1 MGKGA
6 NLKVWG
12 LISLFLI
19 VICCGWAVGKTIYVD
34 ANTPDSNDGSSW
46 AKACAELQ
54 SALGAALYGDQ
65 IRVANGTYLPDYS
78 VITKTHTGDRTATFG
93 LVSGVAIYGGYAGFG
108 APDPNVRNPNTYPTI
123 LSGDLAGNDATVSDP
138 CQLLTEPTR
147 AENSYHVLTG
157 SGTDSNAILDG
168 FTITAGNAG
177 EDSWP
182 NSDGAGMFNE
192 FDSSLRLINCSFFK
206 NSAMQSGGG
215 MKNDNSSPVLTDC
228 TFSNN
233 SAGWGGG
240 MNNGSSSP
248 ELTNCIFTNNT
259 ANSDGGGIDNY
270 NNSDP
275 NITNCTFNGN
285 SAGAN
290 GGAILN
296 YEANPT
302 LTMCSFNGNTAVY
315 TGGAIHDNNSNTT
328 ITACNFTGNSAGTG
342 GGIFNFVRSNSV
354 IEDCNFI
361 SNAATDNGG
370 GIYNDNSN
378 PVVTNCTFSSN
389 SASYGG
395 GMNNYQSSPSL
406 NSCSFTSNTAQSG
419 GGIGNFENCSPTITD
434 CTFNNNSAAYGGGM
448 NNNNSSPTLTNCTL
462 SNNDANNTGGGI
474 FNDNSSSPAITNC
487 ILWANSGQISGG
499 TPVVSYS
506 CVQDNDSN
514 DASVYPGIGNIDDD
528 PLFADANGPDNIVGT
543 KDDNLRLKPG
553 SPCLDA
559 GTNITTPPL
568 PPTDLD
574 GKPRIQNGIVDMGAY
589 EGPAQVFVIE
599 GAPVTVPEGDIEWF
613 HVSLALEPN
622 GPVEVTVAYYSGD
635 TDISVLYGSTLN
647 FNSSNYSTPQA
658 VILKAA
664 EDVDFLNET
673 TIIRVSGFG
682 IAPAYV
688 TAVEADNDP
697 VPPVIYVD
705 DDANGLNNGSSW
717 KNAFNY
723 LQDALDTVA
732 NTGGKVNDIWV
743 AQGTYRPDQGEH
755 QTPGDRYASFHLL
768 SGVKIYGGFA
778 GFGAPNPDA
787 RDYKKYKT
795 ILSGDLNKNDGPNFV
810 NNAENSYNIV
820 TGSGTDSTAVIDGFT
835 ITAGNANGAEST
847 TTRGGGMLNYPGS
860 PTVTNCVFSGNS
872 GGGNGGAVYNRS
884 GGSPTMTNC
893 TFVGNRANG
902 GAAIWNS
909 KSHPILT
916 NCTFIDNFVT
926 GNGGAI
932 YNHPGTEA
940 ELGSNPVL
948 INCVFTNNTAGGNGG
963 AMYNRNGKQ
972 TLTNC
977 TFNGNSAYSG
987 GGMSNYEASSPTVT
1001 NCTFSNNSASYI
1013 GGGVYNYNGSS
1024 LKVTNCIFS
1033 DNFGRYGGG
1042 LCNLNEAAVTNC
1054 TITSNSA
1061 SNVGGGIYNGGNITL
1076 TNNIIWDN
1084 NDSSGTGES
1093 ALVLHNGSFEINYN
1107 CIQGLTGTLG
1117 GIGNINADPCFVDP
1131 AKNDYHLK
1139 SQGWSWDIKRNRWTY
1154 DDVTSRCIDAG
1165 NPGSPLGDEPITI
1178 PDDPD
1183 NEWGENLRIDMGA
1196 YGGTA
1201 EASMP
1206 PYDWTLL
1213 ADLTNDGIVNLEDFA
1228 GQAMDWRE
1236 TKSKQPG
1243 DLDRDGTVNI
1253 NDLAIFVEDWLKVTS
1268 WN

>member
-755 QTPGDRYASFHLL
+755 QTPGDRDASFHVR
-768 SGVKIYGGFA
+768 SGVKI
-778 GFGAPNPDA
+778 
-787 RDYKKYKT
+787 
-795 ILSGDLNKNDGPNFV
+795 
-810 NNAENSYNIV
+810 
-820 TGSGTDSTAVIDGFT
+820 
-835 ITAGNANGAEST
+835 
-847 TTRGGGMLNYPGS
+847 
-860 PTVTNCVFSGNS
+860 
-872 GGGNGGAVYNRS
+872 
-884 GGSPTMTNC
+884 
-893 TFVGNRANG
+893 
-902 GAAIWNS
+902 
-909 KSHPILT
+909 
-916 NCTFIDNFVT
+916 
-926 GNGGAI
+926 
-932 YNHPGTEA
+932 
-940 ELGSNPVL
+940 
-948 INCVFTNNTAGGNGG
+948 
-963 AMYNRNGKQ
+963 
-972 TLTNC
+972 
-977 TFNGNSAYSG
+977 
-987 GGMSNYEASSPTVT
+987 
-1001 NCTFSNNSASYI
+1001 
-1013 GGGVYNYNGSS
+1013 
-1024 LKVTNCIFS
+1024 
-1033 DNFGRYGGG
+1033 
-1042 LCNLNEAAVTNC
+1042 
-1054 TITSNSA
+1054 
-1061 SNVGGGIYNGGNITL
+1061 
-1076 TNNIIWDN
+1076 
-1084 NDSSGTGES
+1084 
-1093 ALVLHNGSFEINYN
+1093 
-1107 CIQGLTGTLG
+1107 
-1117 GIGNINADPCFVDP
+1117 
-1131 AKNDYHLK
+1131 
-1139 SQGWSWDIKRNRWTY
+1139 
-1154 DDVTSRCIDAG
+1154 
-1165 NPGSPLGDEPITI
+1165 
-1178 PDDPD
+1178 
-1183 NEWGENLRIDMGA
+1183 
-1196 YGGTA
+1196 
-1201 EASMP
+1201 
-1206 PYDWTLL
+1206 
-1213 ADLTNDGIVNLEDFA
+1213 
-1228 GQAMDWRE
+1228 
-1236 TKSKQPG
+1236 
-1243 DLDRDGTVNI
+1243 
-1253 NDLAIFVEDWLKVTS
+1253 
-1268 WN
+1268 